1 MTDTDTLVFVPTYNE
16 RENVERLCIELLKLD
31 LRADILFLDDNSPD
45 GTGEILDRLAA
56 DHGSVFVTHRS
67 GKLGI
72 GSAHQDG
79 INWAYDRGYK
89 TLVTMD
95 CDFTHRPQDVPEFLR
110 MSNDADLVLGSRY
123 MHDESLSDWTFF
135 RKSMTSFGHFLT
147 TTLLRMKYDATGGFR
162 AYRLD
167 RIPREIF
174 TRVRSK
180 SYSFFFESLYAL
192 HVNRHS
198 IAEVP
203 IALPARTYGHSKMRA
218 SDAVGSLVRLIILAS
233 TQLMTSRYKVSRE
246 GTDNAR

>member
-1 MTDTDTLVFVPTYNE
+1 MNNPNTLIFVPTYNE
-16 RENVERLCIELLKLD
+16 RENVERLCLELLD
-31 LRADILFLDDNSPD
+31 LNLQADILFLDDNSPD
-45 GTGEILDRLAA
+45 GTGDIIDRLAV
-56 DHGSVFVTHRS
+56 DHENVSAIHRR

-79 INWAYDRGYK
+79 INWAYDQGYR
-89 TLVTMD
+89 TLITMD

-110 MSNDADLVLGSRY
+110 RSEDTDVVIGSRY
-123 MHDESLSDWTFF
+123 MRDESLSDWTLF
-135 RKSMTSFGHFLT
+135 RKAMTSLGHFLT
-147 TTLLRMKYDATGGFR
+147 TTLLRMKYDATGAFR

-167 RIPREIF
+167 NIPRETF

-218 SDAVGSLVRLIILAS
+218 SDAIGSLIRLIILAS

>member
-1 MTDTDTLVFVPTYNE
+1 MNNPNTLIFVPTYNE
-16 RENVERLCIELLKLD
+16 RENVERLCLELLELKLQ
-31 LRADILFLDDNSPD
+31 ADILFLDDNSPD
-45 GTGEILDRLAA
+45 GTGDIIDRLATEHENVSA
-56 DHGSVFVTHRS
+56 IHRR

-79 INWAYDRGYK
+79 INWAYDQGYR
-89 TLVTMD
+89 TLITMD

-110 MSNDADLVLGSRY
+110 RSEDADVVIGSRY
-123 MHDESLSDWTFF
+123 MQDESLSDWTLF
-135 RKSMTSFGHFLT
+135 RKAMTSLGHFLT
-147 TTLLRMKYDATGGFR
+147 TTLLRMKYDATGAFR

-167 RIPREIF
+167 NVPRETF

-198 IAEVP
+198 ITEVP
-203 IALPARTYGHSKMRA
+203 IALPARTYGNSKMRA
-218 SDAVGSLVRLIILAS
+218 SDAVGSLIRLIILAS

-246 GTDNAR
+246 GTGNAR